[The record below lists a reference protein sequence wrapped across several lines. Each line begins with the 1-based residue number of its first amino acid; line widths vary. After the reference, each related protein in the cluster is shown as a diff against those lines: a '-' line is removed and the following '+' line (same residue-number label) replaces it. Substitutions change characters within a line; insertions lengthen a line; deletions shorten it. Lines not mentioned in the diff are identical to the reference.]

1 MKTNGNTT
9 VSWIAEVDHEAT
21 HDSEKSNLNWAQGKL
36 NSTLSII
43 SKMQKSILIK
53 HAFTL
58 LRQRRPRA
66 IDKGKHIDNTYS
78 ASNSDSHGLI
88 VTAVARPLNS
98 KETKL
103 TEMVPFVMQKY
114 ITVKS

>member
-1 MKTNGNTT
+1 MFTSEDDPGKKIGSLPRGVDNMKINGNTT

-36 NSTLSII
+36 NSALSIF

-58 LRQRRPRA
+58 LRERRPRPF
-66 IDKGKHIDNTYS
+66 DKYW
-78 ASNSDSHGLI
+78 
-88 VTAVARPLNS
+88 
-98 KETKL
+98 
-103 TEMVPFVMQKY
+103 
-114 ITVKS
+114 